1 MSYSEIWTSI
11 NDDIVLDIRTDGSF
25 FEYIV
30 NIKSDVDIS
39 SARFCEE
46 EFLPEVTTPGQERGR
61 CQEDK
66 QLQPPSPAQQ
76 TGGSPERGV
85 ALQSYSI

>member
-1 MSYSEIWTSI
+1 MRYGHL

-25 FEYIV
+25 LEYIV
-30 NIKSDVDIS
+30 NVKSDVDIS
-39 SARFCEE
+39 SASLCEE
-46 EFLPEVTTPGQERGR
+46 EFLPEVTAQGQERGGG
-61 CQEDK
+61 QEDK
-66 QLQPPSPAQQ
+66 QLQPPCQAQQ